1 MMFWSV
7 VAVVAVLV
15 AGLCWWEAL
24 RELRAYEIDRVR
36 QEEIRRQELDRF
48 VTPAFQRARVFRQGP
63 MPHTRVRAIRRRT
76 P

>member
-7 VAVVAVLV
+7 GAVVAVLV
-15 AGLCWWEAL
+15 VALVWWEAL
-24 RELRAYEIDRVR
+24 RELRAFEIDQVR

-48 VTPAFQRARVFRQGP
+48 VTPACQRARVFRQGP
-63 MPHTRVRAIRRRT
+63 IAHTRVRAIRRRT